1 MEALGGI
8 VPTQRRDCRK
18 TPLCPERAGRGSS
31 AAADLAEA
39 QAEEKLRLREARGA
53 PWPRLAPGLPVPLRA
68 SAAQDQPR
76 PLPLSADSE
85 GGGEEKGGSCWG
97 GGAARREQQPPAAG
111 GGPGRGLGEPPLPFA
126 PEPLSA
132 APRRGR
138 GPGGSGGL
146 RRALPKRG
154 RRRWAPPDPKGRQ
167 RGWRPGAPGPQ
178 RKKAAGCGAM
188 RCGGIRLIGLSV

>member
-85 GGGEEKGGSCWG
+85 GGGGKKKGGRAGAEGRPEESSSPRRRGGAPGEAWGSLRCPSPRSPFPRLPAGAEVRGAPGGSAERSRSGADGAGLPPTPKGGSGDG
-97 GGAARREQQPPAAG
+97 GQEPPA
-111 GGPGRGLGEPPLPFA
+111 P
-126 PEPLSA
+126 SA
-132 APRRGR
+132 
-138 GPGGSGGL
+138 
-146 RRALPKRG
+146 K
-154 RRRWAPPDPKGRQ
+154 RQ
-167 RGWRPGAPGPQ
+167 RGAVR
-178 RKKAAGCGAM
+178 CGA
-188 RCGGIRLIGLSV
+188 GELG